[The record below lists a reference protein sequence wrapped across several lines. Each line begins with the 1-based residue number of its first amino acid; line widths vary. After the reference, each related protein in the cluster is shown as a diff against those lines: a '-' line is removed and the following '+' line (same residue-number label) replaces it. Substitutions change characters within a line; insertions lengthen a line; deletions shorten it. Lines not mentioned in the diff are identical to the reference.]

1 VAATPQL
8 SQSTLRLVQ
17 QVLAQARAGNVAGAR
32 ASANSGLRTGE
43 GAEVFHALLGGLDCQ
58 GGDFAAG
65 IAHFRAA
72 LKLKPSD
79 VAVRCNLVRALTDS
93 GDTEGALKACTQQQV
108 DADPSQ
114 RLRRLRSYL
123 LLQSGENSGAIAG
136 YERIVAA
143 EPKDFE
149 SWNNLGNALS
159 ATGAVEQGLAAI
171 RQATLL
177 RPDNAPAR
185 YNECTTLVEL
195 GRMQEAEAAFLAY
208 CKDFPTDEKP
218 RRELA
223 ALCKLQGRD
232 AEALAHLEEAAKLA
246 PRDPDMQIKL
256 GLERQ
261 FAWQMDGAEAALR
274 KAAELDPSLD
284 EAYVLLALHLEH
296 MNKPGEFA
304 QVIRAA
310 ETGKVGAGTLHFLNA
325 LVCRRDGR
333 FAEGLAELD
342 AVPPDLEPIRVA
354 HLRGQCH
361 DRLGEADLAFASFAE
376 MNRLQQADPSE
387 PVRRASEFR
396 EALRAD
402 RARVTPEWYAGWRHE
417 LVEDGRAAPVFLLGF
432 PRSGTTLLDTMLMG
446 HPGVQV
452 LEERPLIARIE
463 SETGG
468 IERLPGLSSAEI
480 AKLRDSY
487 FDEARRWITLR
498 DDALL
503 VDKNPLHL
511 NKVPYIHRLF
521 PDARFILA
529 LRHPLDVLLSC
540 YITNF
545 RLNNAMANFLDLS
558 TAASLYDQS
567 FGFWEQS
574 QAIMGVGCHT
584 VVYERMI
591 GNANAELRPL
601 FEYLGLEWND
611 DVLDHQQTAAGRGV
625 ITTASY
631 SQVTEPLY
639 TRAKGRWTR
648 YSKWLEPVM
657 PVMNPWIKRHGY
669 ES

>member
-1 VAATPQL
+1 MAATPQL
-8 SQSTLRLVQ
+8 SRTTLLLIQ
-17 QVLAQARAGNVAGAR
+17 QALAQARSGNVAGAR
-32 ASANSGLRTGE
+32 ASASSGLGAGE

-58 GGDFAAG
+58 GGNYAAG

-79 VAVRCNLVRALTDS
+79 VAVRCNLVRALTDT
-93 GDTEGALKACTQQQV
+93 GDIEGALKACTQQQV

-123 LLQSGENSGAIAG
+123 LLQTGEHSGAIAG
-136 YERIVAA
+136 YERILAA
-143 EPKDFE
+143 EPGDFE

-159 ATGAVEQGLAAI
+159 ATGASEEALAAI
-171 RQATLL
+171 NRAVAL
-177 RPDNAPAR
+177 RPENAPAR
-185 YNECTTLVEL
+185 FNQCTTLVEL
-195 GRMQEAEAAFLAY
+195 RRMDEAEAAFLAY
-208 CKDFPTDEKP
+208 CRDFPGDEKP

-223 ALCKLQGRD
+223 ALCKVRGRD
-232 AEALAHLEEAAKLA
+232 AEALAHLEEAARLA
-246 PRDPDMQIKL
+246 PADPDLQIKL
-256 GLERQ
+256 ALERQ

-274 KAAELDPSLD
+274 RAAQLDPSLD
-284 EAYVLLALHLEH
+284 EAYVLLAMHLEH

-304 QVIRAA
+304 QVIDAA
-310 ETGKVGAGTLHFLNA
+310 QAGKVGAGTLHFLNA

-361 DRLGEADLAFASFAE
+361 DRLGDADKAFESFAE
-376 MNRLQQADPSE
+376 MNRLQKEDPSE

-396 EALRAD
+396 EALLLNRAQ
-402 RARVTPEWYAGWRHE
+402 VTPQWYAGWRRE
-417 LVEDGRAAPVFLLGF
+417 TAGDGRESPVFLLGF

-446 HPGVQV
+446 HPRVQV
-452 LEERPLIARIE
+452 LEERPLINRVE
-463 SETGG
+463 KEVGG
-468 IERLPGLSSAEI
+468 LNKLPGLSAAEI

-487 FDEARRWITLR
+487 FDEARRWINLR

-521 PDARFILA
+521 PEARFILA
-529 LRHPLDVLLSC
+529 LRHPMDVLLSC

-574 QAIMGVGCHT
+574 RALMSISSHT
-584 VVYERMI
+584 VAYERMI
-591 GNANAELRPL
+591 GNADAELRPL

-648 YSKWLEPVM
+648 YSRWLEPVM